1 MSSFLLSNAEGKNG
15 YNDDVGVCFVGG
27 IDLGWDLV
35 KHGLAVPDTRYF
47 AEGQGALSSGDS
59 SDRNLQFTNPRRAKA
74 GRDAH
79 RRPDSAVWVCGYVT
93 AGPSQ
98 DVVSQPGYR

>member
-59 SDRNLQFTNPRRAKA
+59 SDRNRSQTREEQRL
-74 GRDAH
+74 DAM
-79 RRPDSAVWVCGYVT
+79 PIGGPT
-93 AGPSQ
+93 APFGCAAM
-98 DVVSQPGYR
+98 